1 MTINSLFTN
10 DHIQHAITRA
20 TQYSLSQTTAP
31 VTVSETRDILTELEE
46 YTHENDWDT
55 IIETINGGDM
65 NIHHLS
71 DTAIV
76 VGTSYEGFSAPLS
89 ELGYDD
95 REIVKTIQYAHEHA
109 GNDVFDVETLPDVYT
124 FITTLPTQVI
134 THDTR
139 NA

>member
-76 VGTSYEGFSAPLS
+76 VGTSC
-89 ELGYDD
+89 
-95 REIVKTIQYAHEHA
+95 Q
-109 GNDVFDVETLPDVYT
+109 LP
-124 FITTLPTQVI
+124 
-134 THDTR
+134 R
-139 NA
+139 G